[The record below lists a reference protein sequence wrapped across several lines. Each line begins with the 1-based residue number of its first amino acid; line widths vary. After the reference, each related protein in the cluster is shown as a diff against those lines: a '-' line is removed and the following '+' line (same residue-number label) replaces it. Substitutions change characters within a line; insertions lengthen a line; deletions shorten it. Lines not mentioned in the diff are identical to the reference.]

1 MMKRNTTYNSKQLAH
16 TLCGVAAIG
25 MSAMAMYGLIACTG
39 DDDPSQDNRDLL
51 TLVPYVSEP
60 TELNTRA
67 VIDGKVT
74 VPDNYVRYSTLYP
87 QADPQYATI
96 GVFMTPKDASV
107 MGTFVYQGEASG
119 IDQWKSNIYVNPGTT
134 YYMYGFMP
142 RETAETAHISPLSG
156 EYEYKNGAILDI
168 DQLDI
173 VTPADLCVVVGV
185 EQVPGV
191 ETPSGSGV
199 YKPQDTGNVQFGA
212 FKYESKAKG
221 QNFVRLLLDHLY
233 AALHFKMQV
242 NDVYSGL
249 RKIKLRK
256 VEFETTKGK
265 TVDVKIKFTAKDDGN
280 YPIVNEATDIL
291 YTNTVPG
298 TSSATI
304 FDKPDGEWIPA
315 VTEGDSLDVPG
326 FFAPIIDGIVNTFSI
341 VVTYDVYMPDGTTL
355 VREGCTARNKVPNI
369 SPINRGE
376 KYTINLTINPTYLYQ
391 LANPDLDNPT
401 IKLTVPTP

>member
-60 TELNTRA
+60 TELTTRA
-67 VIDGKVT
+67 DIDGVI

-96 GVFMTPKDASV
+96 GVFMTPNDAAV
-107 MGTFVYQGEASG
+107 MGTFVYQGEDDESH
-119 IDQWKSNIYVNPGTT
+119 IDQWKSNIYVNPGTE
-134 YYMYGFMP
+134 YFMYGFMP
-142 RETAETAHISPLSG
+142 RETAETAHISPLSLSDQ
-156 EYEYKNGAILDI
+156 YANGAILDI
-168 DQLDI
+168 DKLNI

-191 ETPSGSGV
+191 ETSPGSYV
-199 YKPQDTGNVQFGA
+199 PQSTGNVQFGA
-212 FKYESKAKG
+212 FKYESQAKG

-265 TVDVKIKFTAKDDGN
+265 TVDVEIKFTANNTGA
-280 YPIVNEATDIL
+280 YPIVNEAEDIN
-291 YTNTVPG
+291 YTNTESG

-315 VTEGDSLDVPG
+315 VTEGKPLDVPG

-355 VREGCTARNKVPNI
+355 VRGGCTARNKVPNI

-401 IKLTVPTP
+401 IKLTTP

>member
-1 MMKRNTTYNSKQLAH
+1 MMKQNITYNSKQLAH
-16 TLCGVAAIG
+16 TLCGVATIG
-25 MSAMAMYGLIACTG
+25 ISVLAMHGLTACTG

-67 VIDGKVT
+67 VIDGVT

-96 GVFMTPKDASV
+96 GVFMTPKDAAV
-107 MGTFVYQGEASG
+107 MGTFVYQGEDASH
-119 IDQWKSNIYVNPGTT
+119 IDQWKSNIYVNPGTE
-134 YYMYGFMP
+134 YYIYGFMP
-142 RETAETAHISPLSG
+142 RETAETAHISRLSG
-156 EYEYKNGAILDI
+156 QYANGAILDI
-168 DQLDI
+168 DKLDI

-191 ETPSGSGV
+191 ETYTGSGV
-199 YKPQDTGNVQFGA
+199 YNPQATGEVKFGS
-212 FKYESKAKG
+212 FKYVSQDKG

-242 NDVYSGL
+242 DDTYSTM

-256 VEFETTKGK
+256 VEFETTNGK
-265 TVDVKIKFTAKDDGN
+265 TVDVEIKFTANNTGA

-291 YTNTVPG
+291 YTNTVSG

-304 FDKPDGEWIPA
+304 FDKTDGEWIPA
-315 VTEGDSLDVPG
+315 VSDGTPLDVPG
-326 FFAPIIDGIVNTFSI
+326 FFAPIIEGIVNTFSI

-376 KYTINLTINPTYLYQ
+376 KYTINLTVNPTYLYQ
-391 LANPDLDNPT
+391 LADPDLDNPT
-401 IKLTVPTP
+401 IKLTTP

>member
-1 MMKRNTTYNSKQLAH
+1 MMKRNTTYNSKQWAH
-16 TLCGVAAIG
+16 TLCGVVAIG

-60 TELNTRA
+60 TELTTRA
-67 VIDGKVT
+67 VIDGVT

-96 GVFMTPKDASV
+96 GVFMTPNDAAV
-107 MGTFVYQGEASG
+107 MGTFVYQGENASH
-119 IDQWKSNIYVNPGTT
+119 IDQWKSNIYVNPGTE

-142 RETAETAHISPLSG
+142 RETAETAHISALSG
-156 EYEYKNGAILDI
+156 QYANGAILDI
-168 DQLDI
+168 DNLDI

-185 EQVPGV
+185 EQVPWV
-191 ETPSGSGV
+191 ETYSGSGV
-199 YKPQDTGNVQFGA
+199 YNPQTTGNVQFGA
-212 FKYESKAKG
+212 FRYMSQAKG
-221 QNFVRLLLDHLY
+221 RNFVRLLLDHLY

-265 TVDVKIKFTAKDDGN
+265 TVDVEIKFTANNTGA

-291 YTNTVPG
+291 YTNTVSG

-304 FDKPDGEWIPA
+304 FDKTDGEWIPA
-315 VTEGDSLDVPG
+315 VSDGSPLDVPG

-341 VVTYDVYMPDGTTL
+341 VVTYDVYNSDGTTL